1 MAQERSSI
9 RERLAELRRAA
20 GRFVRVAG
28 GIAWALAGVAAYSA
42 ILLYMGWR
50 VGVVDGA
57 PLGGPV
63 CEQAEPR
70 Q

>member
-1 MAQERSSI
+1 
-9 RERLAELRRAA
+9 LAELGSAA
-20 GRFVRVAG
+20 GRFVRIAG
-28 GIAWALAGVAAYSA
+28 RIAWALTGVAAYSG

-50 VGVVDGA
+50 VGVIDGA